1 MTQNPSIAARLDR
14 EKRKQLA
21 IEVLTKNKSITNLAL
36 QEQVSRKFLYQ
47 QKQKATEAI
56 ENAFNPRDQKE
67 DVLFYLPVTKSWL
80 KQFILALILICHSSY
95 RGVEEIL
102 RDLFDYKI
110 SIASIHN
117 LVYSY
122 AKIAKAISEKQDLS
136 FIKIG
141 LHDEIFQGLKPI
153 LTGIDNFSTYCYLL
167 TIAENRDE
175 NNWGFHL
182 LNLKEKQGLKPER
195 TIADGAKGLRAG
207 QNSVW
212 PKIPCNADIFHL
224 KRQYNKMLLALE
236 RVAIKSIRFR
246 EKIEKQIAKT
256 NRTNPKF
263 KELCEKL
270 ISAFEKEEVT
280 LQLYDDLKI
289 LMDWLSNDILSLI
302 GAKYSERLELYD
314 FIIKE
319 LKLRENIYPHRIRP
333 VRITLE
339 NQGKDLLAFA
349 KILDNKLSKIASK
362 FEVNLDTVREVLY
375 LHKIPQSNLSYWKI
389 YNQFYQKLGDKFYF
403 LFESITQAMKETPR
417 ASSMVENLNSR
428 LRNYFFLRK
437 QLGQEY
443 LDLLQFFLN
452 HRTFMRSEHPERIGK
467 SPTELLIG
475 EKQPHWLE
483 LLEFKRFTR
492 ASLAA

>member
-1 MTQNPSIAARLDR
+1 MSQKPSIAALLHP
-14 EKRKQLA
+14 EQRKKLA
-21 IEVLTKNKSITNLAL
+21 IKILTKNQSVTDLAKE
-36 QEQVSRKFLYQ
+36 EQVSRKFLYQ
-47 QKQKATEAI
+47 QKQKATDAI

-67 DVLFYLPVTKSWL
+67 DVLFYLPITKSWL

-122 AKIAKAISEKQDLS
+122 AKIAKEINEKQDLS

-175 NNWGFHL
+175 NNWGFNL
-182 LNLKEKQGLKPER
+182 LDLKEKQGLKPER

-207 QNSVW
+207 QNLVW
-212 PKIPCNADIFHL
+212 ADIPCNADIFHI
-224 KRQYNKMLLALE
+224 KRQYQKMLLALE
-236 RVAIKSIRFR
+236 RLAIKAIKFR
-246 EKIEKQIAKT
+246 EKIEKKITKSNRKT
-256 NRTNPKF
+256 SEF

-270 ISAFEKEEVT
+270 ISALEKEEVT

-289 LMDWLSNDILSLI
+289 LMDWLSNDILSLV
-302 GAKYSERLELYD
+302 GANYSERLELYD
-314 FIIKE
+314 FIVQE
-319 LKLRENIYPHRIRP
+319 LKLREHLCPHRIRP
-333 VRITLE
+333 VRTTLE
-339 NQGKDLLAFA
+339 NQREDLLAFA
-349 KILDNKLSKIASK
+349 KILDNKLSQIACN
-362 FEVNLDTVREVLY
+362 FEVTVNTVREISY
-375 LHKIPQSNLSYWKI
+375 LHKIPQTSLSYWNI

-443 LDLLQFFLN
+443 LDLLRFFLN
-452 HRTFMRSEHPERIGK
+452 HRTFMRSEHPERVDK
-467 SPTELLIG
+467 SPAELLTG
-475 EKQPHWLE
+475 VKQPHWLE
-483 LLEFKRFTR
+483 LLGFERFKRSTI
-492 ASLAA
+492 AA